1 MRKWMGRYGSVA
13 ILGFGLLALPLASTA
28 WAESPQDQPPT
39 AAKTP
44 KQIRDCIIKGGT
56 WRKCHDSRS
65 HPSIAPFTALLESST
80 VGAGVGSR
88 SGAERFGAYL
98 ARSGR

>member
-44 KQIRDCIIKGGT
+44 EQIRVCIIKGGT
-56 WRKCHDSRS
+56 WRYCFGDESR
-65 HPSIAPFTALLESST
+65 PKIAPFITLLESST